1 MHPELTYKK
10 VNMLDRKIEKA
21 PLYFPTMPP
30 NSYLNP
36 NHTLSPTNPL
46 KERKIPAKMKTKIKR
61 ILGC

>member
-1 MHPELTYKK
+1 
-10 VNMLDRKIEKA
+10 MLDRKIEKA

-46 KERKIPAKMKTKIKR
+46 KERKIPAKMKTEIKR